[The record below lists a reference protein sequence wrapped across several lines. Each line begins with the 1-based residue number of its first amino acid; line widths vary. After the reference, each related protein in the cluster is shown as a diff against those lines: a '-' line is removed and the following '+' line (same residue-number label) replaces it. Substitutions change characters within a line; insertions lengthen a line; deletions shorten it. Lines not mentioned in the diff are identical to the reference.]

1 MDEII
6 DKLCERFGVT
16 ADYLVSELAKQS
28 ITMDWIGIIFWGV
41 LSIIT
46 TILCIVFKDR
56 LEDLFDFDTL
66 WTLLI
71 VIPIL
76 IYVVTLVAIPYCV
89 IDLIS
94 WHISPIAAAIKYI
107 GNCF

>member
-56 LEDLFDFDTL
+56 LEDLFDFGTL

-71 VIPIL
+71 VIPII
-76 IYVVTLVAIPYCV
+76 IYVVTLVAIPCCV
-89 IDLIS
+89 MDLIS
-94 WHISPIAAAIKYI
+94 WHISPVAAAIKYI
-107 GNCF
+107 GSCF

>member
-6 DKLCERFGVT
+6 DKLCEKFGVT
-16 ADYLVSELAKQS
+16 ADYLISELAKQS

-41 LSIIT
+41 LSIII

-56 LEDLFDFDTL
+56 LENLFDFDTL

-71 VIPIL
+71 VIPII
-76 IYVVTLVAIPYCV
+76 IYVVTLVAIPCCV
-89 IDLIS
+89 MDLIS
-94 WHISPIAAAIKYI
+94 WHISPVAAAIKYI
-107 GNCF
+107 GSCF

>member
-6 DKLCERFGVT
+6 NKLCEKFGVT

-28 ITMDWIGIIFWGV
+28 IIMDWIGIIFWLV
-41 LSIIT
+41 LSITVTVI
-46 TILCIVFKDR
+46 CIIFKDKIK
-56 LEDLFDFDTL
+56 DLYDFGSL
-66 WTLLI
+66 WSLLI

-76 IYVVTLVAIPYCV
+76 IYIVTLITVPYCV
-89 IDLIS
+89 MNLIS
-94 WHISPIAAAIKYI
+94 WHISPVASTIKYI

>member
-6 DKLCERFGVT
+6 DKLCEKFGVT

-56 LEDLFDFDTL
+56 LEDLFDFGTL

-71 VIPIL
+71 VIPII
-76 IYVVTLVAIPYCV
+76 IYVVTLVAIPCCV
-89 IDLIS
+89 MDLIS
-94 WHISPIAAAIKYI
+94 WHISPVAAAIKYI
-107 GNCF
+107 GSCF

>member
-6 DKLCERFGVT
+6 DKLCEKFGVT

-56 LEDLFDFDTL
+56 LEDLFDFSTL
-66 WTLLI
+66 WTVLI
-71 VIPIL
+71 VIPII
-76 IYVVTLVAIPYCV
+76 IYIATLVAVPYC
-89 IDLIS
+89 ILDLIS
-94 WHISPIAAAIKYI
+94 
-107 GNCF
+107 

>member
-56 LEDLFDFDTL
+56 LEDLFDFGTL

-71 VIPIL
+71 VIPII
-76 IYVVTLVAIPYCV
+76 IYVVTLVAIPCCV
-89 IDLIS
+89 MDLIS
-94 WHISPIAAAIKYI
+94 WHISPVASAIKYI
-107 GNCF
+107 VSCF

>member
-6 DKLCERFGVT
+6 DKLCEKFGVT

-28 ITMDWIGIIFWGV
+28 ITMDWIGIIFWSV

-46 TILCIVFKDR
+46 TILCIAFKDR

-66 WTLLI
+66 RTLLI
-71 VIPIL
+71 VIPII
-76 IYVVTLVAIPYCV
+76 IYIVTLVAIPCCV
-89 IDLIS
+89 MDLIS
-94 WHISPIAAAIKYI
+94 WYISPVAVAIKYI
-107 GNCF
+107 GSCF

>member
-6 DKLCERFGVT
+6 NKLCEKFGVT
-16 ADYLVSELAKQS
+16 ADYLVSELARQS
-28 ITMDWIGIIFWGV
+28 ITMDWIGIFFWSV

-46 TILCIVFKDR
+46 TILCIAFKDK

-71 VIPIL
+71 VIPII
-76 IYVVTLVAIPYCV
+76 IYIVTLVAVPYC
-89 IDLIS
+89 ILDLIS
-94 WHISPIAAAIKYI
+94 WHISPVASAIKYI

>member
-56 LEDLFDFDTL
+56 LEDLFDFGTL

-71 VIPIL
+71 VIPII
-76 IYVVTLVAIPYCV
+76 IYVVTLVAIPCCV
-89 IDLIS
+89 MDLIS
-94 WHISPIAAAIKYI
+94 WYISPVAAAIKYI
-107 GNCF
+107 GSCF

>member
-56 LEDLFDFDTL
+56 LEDLFDFGTL

-71 VIPIL
+71 VIPII
-76 IYVVTLVAIPYCV
+76 IYVVTLVAIPCCV
-89 IDLIS
+89 MDLIS
-94 WHISPIAAAIKYI
+94 WHISPVAAAIKYI